1 MGAYHP
7 KLVYTPADVQRII
20 EYARIRGIRVMPEF
34 DTPGQDNYLKL
45 FVIIGQTFEMLKKI
59 SIRSYEVM
67 GSSLS
72 RFVDEMLHQ
81 QSTKWRSWSNQSCQ

>member
-45 FVIIGQTFEMLKKI
+45 FVIIGQTFEILKKI
-59 SIRSYEVM
+59 LIRSYEVM

>member
-34 DTPGQDNYLKL
+34 DTPGQDNYSKLITIIDHTFKLLKYIHDRKI
-45 FVIIGQTFEMLKKI
+45 VLKI
-59 SIRSYEVM
+59 
-67 GSSLS
+67 
-72 RFVDEMLHQ
+72 
-81 QSTKWRSWSNQSCQ
+81 